1 MSTVPAPFLVAL
13 SGKTNLTPMAHLLS
27 FADSQGYDWACKQ
40 PADILVDLSRDPL
53 TKDPAG
59 LFLSLGTGLSPRPKG
74 GGGGVQLNARLLRED
89 QELIE
94 ITTALGSH
102 WGRY

>member
-1 MSTVPAPFLVAL
+1 MAGGTRSLLAPWIGGASGPQAAEGNAGFTSLLAPWIGGASAL
-13 SGKTNLTPMAHLLS
+13 AGGPEPEPPRGGRK
-27 FADSQGYDWACKQ
+27 DY
-40 PADILVDLSRDPL
+40 VDRH
-53 TKDPAG
+53 
-59 LFLSLGTGLSPRPKG
+59 RR
-74 GGGGVQLNARLLRED
+74 QLLRED